1 MKGADST
8 VKALLR
14 PGQSD
19 LDATQKHIDKLS
31 VYGLRTLL
39 LGKRVLTDSEF
50 NSWYDELNKARGG
63 VGGEE
68 KKKRIAAL
76 YEKIEQNIDL
86 VGATAIEDEL
96 QDEVKETIKSMKLS
110 GMTFFILTGDKRET
124 AISIGRSCGLID
136 QGVQLVDIEEYD
148 R

>member
-19 LDATQKHIDKLS
+19 LDATQRHIDKLS

-39 LGKRVLTDSEF
+39 LGKRILTEGEF
-50 NSWYDELNKARGG
+50 NSWYDELNKARG
-63 VGGEE
+63 VIGGEE
-68 KKKRIAAL
+68 KKKKIADL

-86 VGATAIEDEL
+86 VGATAIED
-96 QDEVKETIKSMKLS
+96 
-110 GMTFFILTGDKRET
+110 
-124 AISIGRSCGLID
+124 
-136 QGVQLVDIEEYD
+136 
-148 R
+148 

>member
-1 MKGADST
+1 M
-8 VKALLR
+8 
-14 PGQSD
+14 
-19 LDATQKHIDKLS
+19 
-31 VYGLRTLL
+31 
-39 LGKRVLTDSEF
+39 
-50 NSWYDELNKARGG
+50 

-68 KKKRIAAL
+68 KKNKIAAL

-110 GMTFFILTGDKRET
+110 GMTFYILTGDKRET

-136 QGVQLVDIEEYD
+136 
-148 R
+148 

>member
-19 LDATQKHIDKLS
+19 FDATQKHIDKLS

-50 NSWYDELNKARGG
+50 NSWYE
-63 VGGEE
+63 
-68 KKKRIAAL
+68 
-76 YEKIEQNIDL
+76 
-86 VGATAIEDEL
+86 
-96 QDEVKETIKSMKLS
+96 
-110 GMTFFILTGDKRET
+110 
-124 AISIGRSCGLID
+124 
-136 QGVQLVDIEEYD
+136 
-148 R
+148 

>member
-1 MKGADST
+1 
-8 VKALLR
+8 
-14 PGQSD
+14 
-19 LDATQKHIDKLS
+19 
-31 VYGLRTLL
+31 
-39 LGKRVLTDSEF
+39 
-50 NSWYDELNKARGG
+50 LNKARGV

-68 KKKRIAAL
+68 KKNKIAAL

-110 GMTFFILTGDKRET
+110 GMTFYILTGDKRET

-136 QGVQLVDIEEYD
+136 
-148 R
+148 